1 MRAAFAITLL
11 ILFAGS
17 AAAQP
22 GWSDDEYKAQGLR
35 TELQKNPRDQKLI
48 LELALISE
56 NIDEIKAGLRM
67 DNENLGAVSC
77 HLAEVEMRLQHW
89 DKMKSALY
97 ASFMAGCRT
106 ERYYQLLIEL
116 YRHVPTPPQERL
128 DAMNE
133 GLIYRPDD
141 YVLLVEKSKAL
152 LLLHQPLEAEF
163 CFEKAIRNQPLYL
176 QNEFQNWIYLC
187 HQENEDM
194 CKIWLEKYFT
204 LTNAP
209 NYAMIAHFYR
219 AWYNDYNK
227 ADYYIKLQMKHDSIT
242 IGTLSYWQLP
252 TLMESGIISYNLGR
266 KTEAYDTWLKMLE
279 NYTGQYQLI
288 QYYLV
293 NNEIVYGDLPP
304 MVIESA
310 NINYSGEIFEKEID
324 ELRRLNPDDQFLPFF
339 RNMADYRWMNYALP
353 KETDGFVM
361 AHEALKHV
369 PENLQNRDLVDY
381 LAVLMYLYMGDTGYA
396 RTYFSIA
403 KEHPRRPSF
412 YYDIER
418 ILKY

>member
-1 MRAAFAITLL
+1 MSRATATLL
-11 ILFAGS
+11 FLIIALT

-22 GWSDDEYKAQGLR
+22 GWSDEEFKANELR
-35 TELQKNPRDQKLI
+35 AELEKNPRDQKLI
-48 LELALISE
+48 LELALVSD
-56 NIDEIKAGLRM
+56 NVDEIKAGLRM

-77 HLAEVEMRLQHW
+77 HLAEVEMRLEHW
-89 DKMKSALY
+89 DKMKKALY
-97 ASFMAGCRT
+97 AAFMAGART
-106 ERYYQLLIEL
+106 ERYYQLLIEV
-116 YRHVPTPPQERL
+116 YRHIPTPPQERL

-152 LLLHQPLEAEF
+152 LLLHQPLEAEL
-163 CFEKAIRNQPLYL
+163 CFEKAIRYQPLYL

-187 HQENEDM
+187 HQEDENLS
-194 CKIWLEKYFT
+194 KIWLEKYLT
-204 LTNAP
+204 LTTAP
-209 NYAMIAHFYR
+209 NYTMLAHFYR
-219 AWYNDYNK
+219 TWYSDFNK
-227 ADYYIKLQMKHDSIT
+227 ADYYIKLQQQRDSLVL
-242 IGTLSYWQLP
+242 GVLSYTQHT

-266 KTEAYDTWLKMLE
+266 KTEAYDTWLKMFE
-279 NYTGQYQLI
+279 YFTGQYQLI
-288 QYYLV
+288 QYYMV
-293 NNEIVYGDLPP
+293 ENNIVYGDLPP
-304 MVIESA
+304 IPLDSP
-310 NINYSGEIFEKEID
+310 NINYSGEIFKREID

-339 RNMADYRWMNYALP
+339 RNMADYRWMNYALS

-369 PENLQNRDLVDY
+369 PEGLSNRDLVDY

-403 KEHPRRPSF
+403 KEYPRRPAF